1 MVIRTLGDGSYEWGC
16 EDCGRRHL
24 EQAHRGPRKSVCK
37 ACQNKRYRKSGG
49 EGLRER
55 MRLQRHGTGRGILRA
70 ELTGGTAG
78 MRSET
83 GSPMAGR
90 FDNEYE

>member
-1 MVIRTLGDGSYEWGC
+1 MVIRTLEDGSYEWGC

-37 ACQNKRYRKSGG
+37 ACQKKRYRKSGG

-55 MRLQRHGTGRGILRA
+55 NRERMPLRHRDSDPVPA
-70 ELTGGTAG
+70 ESTQPASG
-78 MRSET
+78 
-83 GSPMAGR
+83 P
-90 FDNEYE
+90 